1 MYYCLALM
9 TVKQRDELVSSLNTL
24 RADLMTMQAGIT
36 YENQIP
42 KPEDLRAVVSKLEI
56 MIKQIERRK

>member
-1 MYYCLALM
+1 M
-9 TVKQRDELVSSLNTL
+9 TVKHKEELVSSLNTL

-42 KPEDLRAVVSKLEI
+42 NPDEIRAIVNKLEL
-56 MIKQIERRK
+56 MIKRIENKD